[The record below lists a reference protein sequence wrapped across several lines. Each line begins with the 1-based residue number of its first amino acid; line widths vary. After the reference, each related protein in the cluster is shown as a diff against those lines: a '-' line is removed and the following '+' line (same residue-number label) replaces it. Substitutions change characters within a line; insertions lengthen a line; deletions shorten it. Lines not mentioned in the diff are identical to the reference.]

1 MGITEEKAKGRFYTP
16 EHIVRSILNL
26 SGYRGPEILRKHVID
41 NSCGDGAFLK
51 EIVKRYCSEA
61 IGAGYTKSELASEL
75 GQYIHGIEIDEGEK
89 NKAVEHIAEIARSF
103 GADNVRWDVEQ
114 CDTLTETR
122 FDGKMDFVLGNPPY
136 VRVHHLADTYDT
148 IKRFRFSQNGM
159 TDIFIVFYEIG
170 LNMLKAGGTL
180 GYITPSSLFNSK
192 AACELRRHFVNK
204 NLIRAVVD
212 LKHYQ
217 PFEATTYTTIMILEK
232 DPDRQT
238 AREQLIDYYEY
249 DSLKQIESFVCGL
262 TCDDFYIGGDFYF
275 ASKRKLA
282 QLARILN
289 CQKKYP
295 GIDVKNGFA
304 TLLDSFFIG
313 DWPFDEYVIPVV
325 KGSTGKSTKCLFPYD
340 RNGKLIPYNQLEKN
354 KLISAHY
361 HNYETK
367 LRGRSLAS
375 GDEWYGFGRTQGI
388 LDVYKRKYSICPI
401 IKTLK
406 DLKITLCDKGTGVY
420 GGLYILTDYDKQ
432 TVEEILL
439 TEDFMEYISLL
450 GKYKSGGYYTFSSK
464 DLKRYICFKL
474 SERRNFKDEQLRL
487 FECSESFV

>member
-26 SGYRGPEILRKHVID
+26 SGYRGTEILRKHVID

-61 IGAGYTKSELASEL
+61 IKAGYTNADLISDLS
-75 GQYIHGIEIDEGEK
+75 QYIHGIEIDEGEK
-89 NKAVEHIAEIARSF
+89 DKAVAHISDIASSF
-103 GADNVRWDVEQ
+103 GADHVRWDVKQ
-114 CDTLTETR
+114 GDTLKETR

-136 VRVHHLADTYDT
+136 VRVHNLADSYDT

-192 AACELRRHFVNK
+192 AAHELRRHLVTK

-217 PFEATTYTTIMILEK
+217 PFEATTYTTIMILGNLPVRRT
-232 DPDRQT
+232 DSDS
-238 AREQLIDYYEY
+238 LVDYYEY
-249 DSLKQIESFVCGL
+249 DPLKPAETFICNL
-262 TCDDFYIGGDFYF
+262 TCNDFYIGGNFYF
-275 ASKRKLA
+275 ASNEALKR
-282 QLARILN
+282 LARILN
-289 CQKKYP
+289 CQTKCP

-313 DWPFDEYVIPVV
+313 DWSFDEFVIPVV
-325 KGSTGKSTKCLFPYD
+325 KASTGKSSKCLFPYD
-340 RNGKLIPYNQLEKN
+340 HSGKLLPYSLLEKN
-354 KLISAHY
+354 QLIAIHY
-361 HNYETK
+361 HDHEVK
-367 LRGRSLAS
+367 LRSRSLAS

-388 LDVYKRKYSICPI
+388 LDVYKNKYSICPI
-401 IKTLK
+401 IKTPK
-406 DLKITLCDKGTGVY
+406 DLKITLCGKGTGVY
-420 GGLYILTDYDKQ
+420 GGLYILTDYDKR
-432 TVEEILL
+432 TVENILL

-450 GKYKSGGYYTFSSK
+450 GKYKSGGYFTFSTK
-464 DLKRYICFKL
+464 DLKRYIYYKL
-474 SERRNFKDEQLRL
+474 SERRKFKDEQLRF